1 MSDIKTKFINDPE
14 NITAELLEGYALAY
28 PNQVKLAAE
37 NIVVRANPKGN
48 DKVAIVTLGGSGH
61 EPALSGFVGEGM
73 LDCSVVG
80 DVFAAPGAQR
90 LFQALQLMDREAGIL
105 LVVLNHSGDVM
116 SANMA
121 CQLAARKGI
130 KVKKLLTHDD
140 ISAGIGA
147 NVDDRRGLA
156 GCVPLYKILG
166 AAAEEGKSLDEL
178 IEIGE
183 RYNKNVATLA
193 VAMRSCT
200 HPQNGGTITNLPD
213 GIMEIGMGQHGE
225 GGGGQKPL
233 VSADDTAAEM
243 VDLLCQQLQPKAGD
257 KMLLII
263 NGVGATTHMELNI
276 IFRKAYKEL
285 EARGLQ
291 VVVSRIQEI
300 LTVQEQAGFQMI
312 MAILDEDH
320 IDYLNNKRADAP
332 YWTTL
337 GKQIIYMKQLTIE
350 AFKAMLDNAL
360 KQIKAREEEFSKL
373 DAVIGDGDHGT
384 AIVAAMTA
392 VNKSAQSG
400 TEFKQMLGDMGMDV
414 MMEVSGSTSTLL
426 GAFFLGMSDHAE
438 GTELDAAGVKAM
450 FAGGLANVQQQTQ
463 AKRGDKTM
471 MDALIPAVEAMQ
483 ACTSDDIK
491 VVLNAGAKAA
501 LDGAEATVPMKAN
514 FGRARNYG
522 ERSIGF
528 ADSGATSW
536 SCMFASFAE
545 AL

>member
-14 NITAELLEGYALAY
+14 NITAELLEGYVLAY

-147 NVDDRRGLA
+147 NIDDRRGLA

-291 VVVSRIQEI
+291 VVASRIQEI

-320 IDYLNNKRADAP
+320 IDYLN
-332 YWTTL
+332 
-337 GKQIIYMKQLTIE
+337 IE

-471 MDALIPAVEAMQ
+471 MDALIPAVEAIQ
-483 ACTSDDIK
+483 ACSSDDIK
-491 VVLNAGAKAA
+491 EILEAGAKAA
-501 LDGAEATVPMKAN
+501 LAGAASTVEMKAN

-522 ERSIGF
+522 ERSVGY

-536 SCMFASFAE
+536 SCMFESFAQ

>member
-1 MSDIKTKFINDPE
+1 M
-14 NITAELLEGYALAY
+14 
-28 PNQVKLAAE
+28 
-37 NIVVRANPKGN
+37 
-48 DKVAIVTLGGSGH
+48 VAGRRDRSG
-61 EPALSGFVGEGM
+61 
-73 LDCSVVG
+73 
-80 DVFAAPGAQR
+80 
-90 LFQALQLMDREAGIL
+90 
-105 LVVLNHSGDVM
+105 
-116 SANMA
+116 A

-147 NVDDRRGLA
+147 NIDDRRGLA

-285 EARGLQ
+285 EAPPPRDRRSRGWGGGK
-291 VVVSRIQEI
+291 SRIQEI

-337 GKQIIYMKQLTIE
+337 GK
-350 AFKAMLDNAL
+350 
-360 KQIKAREEEFSKL
+360 
-373 DAVIGDGDHGT
+373 
-384 AIVAAMTA
+384 
-392 VNKSAQSG
+392 
-400 TEFKQMLGDMGMDV
+400 
-414 MMEVSGSTSTLL
+414 
-426 GAFFLGMSDHAE
+426 
-438 GTELDAAGVKAM
+438 
-450 FAGGLANVQQQTQ
+450 
-463 AKRGDKTM
+463 
-471 MDALIPAVEAMQ
+471 
-483 ACTSDDIK
+483 
-491 VVLNAGAKAA
+491 
-501 LDGAEATVPMKAN
+501 
-514 FGRARNYG
+514 
-522 ERSIGF
+522 
-528 ADSGATSW
+528 
-536 SCMFASFAE
+536 
-545 AL
+545 

>member
-14 NITAELLEGYALAY
+14 NITAELLEGYVLAY

-147 NVDDRRGLA
+147 NIDDRRGLA

-285 EARGLQ
+285 EAMCKLCQENGLY
-291 VVVSRIQEI
+291 
-300 LTVQEQAGFQMI
+300 A
-312 MAILDEDH
+312 
-320 IDYLNNKRADAP
+320 
-332 YWTTL
+332 
-337 GKQIIYMKQLTIE
+337 
-350 AFKAMLDNAL
+350 
-360 KQIKAREEEFSKL
+360 
-373 DAVIGDGDHGT
+373 
-384 AIVAAMTA
+384 
-392 VNKSAQSG
+392 
-400 TEFKQMLGDMGMDV
+400 
-414 MMEVSGSTSTLL
+414 
-426 GAFFLGMSDHAE
+426 GMSNCFQDILNIEEYYNQALRSIE
-438 GTELDAAGVKAM
+438 LGTCKEHSPNLFSYQNYYLEHMLNSFTLNESSWTFCHPKMQFLLDYDKEHHSELAYTLYMYLTHERNLAATA
-450 FAGGLANVQQQTQ
+450 
-463 AKRGDKTM
+463 
-471 MDALIPAVEAMQ
+471 EAMDMHR
-483 ACTSDDIK
+483 TSLVYRFKKINTLIGEDFD
-491 VVLNAGAKAA
+491 
-501 LDGAEATVPMKAN
+501 
-514 FGRARNYG
+514 NYR
-522 ERSIGF
+522 ERMYLILSYEMNRPT
-528 ADSGATSW
+528 A
-536 SCMFASFAE
+536 
-545 AL
+545 